1 MQDNVRLKLKRRVHS
16 AHKLKKVEFQNA
28 KIGEKRSIDDNE
40 VDGSRKLACNVRS
53 HLRNQQLIT
62 KLTKQLNSIVIWH
75 SNDINNDPISTTD
88 ALQLQN
94 TKIWLKFLSS
104 RSERNTR
111 LPARF

>member
-16 AHKLKKVEFQNA
+16 AHKLKKFEFQNA
-28 KIGEKRSIDDNE
+28 KIGEKRSIDDE
-40 VDGSRKLACNVRS
+40 VDGSRKLARNVRS

-62 KLTKQLNSIVIWH
+62 KLTKQQNSIVIWH

-104 RSERNTR
+104 RSERNTK